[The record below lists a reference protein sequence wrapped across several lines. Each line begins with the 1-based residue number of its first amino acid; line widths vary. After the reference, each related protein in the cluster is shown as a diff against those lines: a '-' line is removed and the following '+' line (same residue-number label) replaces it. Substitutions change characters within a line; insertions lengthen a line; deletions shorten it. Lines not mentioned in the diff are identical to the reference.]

1 MADLKKKFIDI
12 LFEDDLEEQ
21 EYQEESY
28 ETESVKPVEEKKE
41 SPILAKDI
49 LYRKAG
55 QSAFIN
61 LNEQPK
67 QDTFVED
74 TKDTYEMSSQISP
87 IFGLLKENKPK
98 VVNVNPETTETQTS
112 KPADAHLDIIT
123 SPIYGY
129 GNKEDA
135 IDNNYDVK
143 DILVDN
149 NESIQSNVYQATEDD
164 ELHNLFDKEEEIL
177 NSSYDSLDTRV
188 DDEEEI
194 SLFRL
199 FGENK

>member
-12 LFEDDLEEQ
+12 LFEDDLEEP
-21 EYQEESY
+21 EYQEDFND
-28 ETESVKPVEEKKE
+28 EEKKE
-41 SPILAKDI
+41 PEEVKKESTILAKDI

-61 LNEQPK
+61 LNENTK
-67 QDTFVED
+67 VEQIVEKND
-74 TKDTYEMSSQISP
+74 ELYEMSSQISP
-87 IFGLLKENKPK
+87 IFGLIKENKPK
-98 VVNVNPETTETQTS
+98 TVNVNPESTETQTS
-112 KPADAHLDIIT
+112 KPADSHLDIIT

-129 GNKEDA
+129 GSKEDA

-143 DILVDN
+143 DILDDN
-149 NESIQSNVYQATEDD
+149 RNDNYYQVSDD

-177 NSSYDSLDTRV
+177 NSSYDSLDTKL

-199 FGENK
+199 FGDSK

>member
-12 LFEDDLEEQ
+12 LFEDDLDEQ
-21 EYQEESY
+21 EYQEELY
-28 ETESVKPVEEKKE
+28 DEKENKPVETKSD

-49 LYRKAG
+49 LYRKPG

-61 LNEQPK
+61 LNEKPK
-67 QDTFVED
+67 EEKIIED
-74 TKDTYEMSSQISP
+74 TKEIYEMSSQISP
-87 IFGLLKENKPK
+87 IFGLIRENKPK

-112 KPADAHLDIIT
+112 KPADSHLDIIT

-135 IDNNYDVK
+135 IENDYDVK
-143 DILVDN
+143 DILDDN
-149 NESIQSNVYQATEDD
+149 NDNDDYQTTEDD
-164 ELHNLFDKEEEIL
+164 ELHNLFDNEEEVL
-177 NSSYDSLDTRV
+177 NSSYDSLDTKV
-188 DDEEEI
+188 DNEEEI

-199 FGENK
+199 FGDNK